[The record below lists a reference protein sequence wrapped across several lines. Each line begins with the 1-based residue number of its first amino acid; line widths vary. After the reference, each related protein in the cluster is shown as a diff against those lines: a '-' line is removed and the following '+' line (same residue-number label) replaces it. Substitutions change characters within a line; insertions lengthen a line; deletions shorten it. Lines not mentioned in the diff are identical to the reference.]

1 MGKMKLF
8 SFIILSSFVIF
19 TSILWSG
26 CSFSA
31 GVDKGQEAA
40 DFKLNNLSDTAVSLS
55 DFKGN
60 KAVLLVFWATWC
72 PYCREE
78 IPELKKIYSKYHPQ
92 GLEILAL
99 SINESKEK
107 VASFAKKNELPYTIL
122 LDSEGK
128 VASLYQV
135 VGIPT
140 NVIIDKKGTI
150 QFKGNAL
157 PGDYEALLDKVVK

>member
-1 MGKMKLF
+1 MKATKLF
-8 SFIILSSFVIF
+8 SRVLLISTFLLISAF
-19 TSILWSG
+19 WSG

-40 DFKLNNLSDTAVSLS
+40 DFKLNNLSDTAVNLS

-78 IPELKKIYSKYHPQ
+78 IPELKKIYSKYQ
-92 GLEILAL
+92 AKGLEILAV
-99 SINESKEK
+99 SVNESKEK
-107 VASFAKKNELPYTIL
+107 VASFAKKNELPYPVL
-122 LDSEGK
+122 LDKDGK

-135 VGIPT
+135 VGIPM
-140 NVIIDKKGTI
+140 NVIIDKKGTV

-157 PGDYEALLDKVVK
+157 PKDYEALLDKVTK